1 MILPSAWAL
10 LPAPFLIL
18 LSALIVFE
26 VYEGKMHEHHAETY
40 RLFVRLSLASAL
52 LFFALFGVSLFA

>member
-18 LSALIVFE
+18 VSALIVFE
-26 VYEGKMHEHHAETY
+26 VYEGKLHEQHAETY
-40 RLFVRLSLASAL
+40 RVFVRMALGSAL
-52 LFFALFGVSLFA
+52 FFFTLFGVSLFA